1 MGPQAGGLSI
11 PLGAD
16 PCGESGRAWVQSWEK
31 CPSEGLD
38 DLRSWEEGEERKD
51 IGLSDGFQG
60 VGRRESPELKHQ
72 GARTGRS

>member
-16 PCGESGRAWVQSWEK
+16 PWGESGRAWVQSWEK

-51 IGLSDGFQG
+51 IGLSGWFPG
-60 VGRRESPELKHQ
+60 GGEKGEP
-72 GARTGRS
+72 